1 MQIVYSE
8 QRMMAWTLVRTTVS
22 TIDNQQFKENSEPY
36 IITPVDPV
44 CYEPCRTRENKMSS

>member
-1 MQIVYSE
+1 MQIIYGE

-44 CYEPCRTRENKMSS
+44 CHEPCRTRENKMSS